1 MRIASGFP
9 LLCIIGLA
17 TLLATDGGAAKSDAP
32 AGTGSANHSWRH
44 YLAQQAK
51 HQPALEFP
59 YHSCF
64 EKSAENHGLPITLLL
79 AVARG
84 ESDFDPRAKSHANAH
99 GLMQILWPG
108 TARHLGIR
116 RLADLYRPC
125 TNVDAGARYLKELL
139 TRYDGNLH
147 LALAAY
153 NYGPARIPTKAKK
166 IPQGAEWYSSYIYRH
181 LQYVLGNTGEPL
193 PWRSQNRYRDEGKI
207 QLVTFGTPYRAAA
220 FISALEKTVP
230 SVRLEWFRTD
240 VDNFKVYLLYSDQ
253 NDLAR
258 SKRLASKAGFL
269 IE

>member
-1 MRIASGFP
+1 MTIVSRYS
-9 LLCIIGLA
+9 LLCLIGFA
-17 TLLATDGGAAKSDAP
+17 TLLAVDGSVAKPAAP
-32 AGTGSANHSWRH
+32 ADSGSANRSWRH

-51 HQPALEFP
+51 HKPVLKFP
-59 YHSCF
+59 YQACF
-64 EKSAENHGLPITLLL
+64 KKSAETHGLPITLLL

-84 ESDFDPRAKSHANAH
+84 ESDFDPRARSHANAH

-153 NYGPARIPTKAKK
+153 NYGPARIQLKAKK

-181 LQYVLGNTGEPL
+181 LLYVIGKKGNP
-193 PWRSQNRYRDEGKI
+193 PASRPKNRYSDERKV
-207 QLVTFGTPYRAAA
+207 QLVAFGTPYRAAA
-220 FISALEKTVP
+220 FVTALEKTAP
-230 SVRLEWFRTD
+230 GVRLEWFRTD
-240 VDNFKVYLLYSDQ
+240 VDSFQVYLLYSDQ
-253 NDLAR
+253 DDLAR
-258 SKRLASKAGFL
+258 SKRRASRAGFL
-269 IE
+269 IK

>member
-1 MRIASGFP
+1 MRLVSSFP
-9 LLCIIGLA
+9 LLCLIGFA
-17 TLLATDGGAAKSDAP
+17 ALLATDGSAAKSRAP
-32 AGTGSANHSWRH
+32 IGTGSANHSWRH

-51 HQPALEFP
+51 YTPALEFP
-59 YHSCF
+59 YLSCF
-64 EKSAENHGLPITLLL
+64 EKSAETHGLPITLLL

-84 ESDFDPRAKSHANAH
+84 ESDFDPRARSHANAH
-99 GLMQILWPG
+99 GLMQILWPD

-181 LQYVLGNTGEPL
+181 LQYVLGKTGKPL
-193 PWRSQNRYRDEGKI
+193 PRRRKNRYSDEGKM
-207 QLVTFGTPYRAAA
+207 QLVAFGTPYRAAA
-220 FISALEKTVP
+220 FVSALEKTIP

-240 VDNFKVYLLYSDQ
+240 VDNFQVYLLYSDQ

-258 SKRLASKAGFL
+258 SKRLASRAGFL